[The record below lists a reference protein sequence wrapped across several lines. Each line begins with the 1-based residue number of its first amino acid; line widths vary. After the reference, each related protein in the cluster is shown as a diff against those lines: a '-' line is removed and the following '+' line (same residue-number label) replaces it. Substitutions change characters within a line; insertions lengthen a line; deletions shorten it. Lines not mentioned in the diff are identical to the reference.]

1 MSDENL
7 KTIPKTKTNDSSRTK
22 QSEDTLQQMISAI
35 PDKVQV
41 KKDEGPDILPKIL
54 IIAKGLCQFFFLFFV
69 VILIK

>member
-7 KTIPKTKTNDSSRTK
+7 KTIPKTKINDRSRTK
-22 QSEDTLQQMISAI
+22 QSKDILQQMVSAI